1 MKILTKKKQ
10 DDILMRIAAI
20 EILQD
25 NLEVVNRSD
34 GVTETYSEE
43 YFHYMDRITYNMGYI
58 IRAIAGRKGFKK
70 VRDFVDEFTKKE
82 K

>member
-1 MKILTKKKQ
+1 MKILTKRKQ

-43 YFHYMDRITYNMGYI
+43 YFHYMDRITYNIGYI

-70 VRDFVDEFTKKE
+70 VKDFVDEFMKE

>member
-1 MKILTKKKQ
+1 MKILSKKKQ
-10 DDILMRIAAI
+10 NEILLRIAAI

-25 NLEVVNRSD
+25 KLEAVNRSD

-70 VRDFVDEFTKKE
+70 VKDFFDELSNTE
-82 K
+82 D

>member
-70 VRDFVDEFTKKE
+70 VKDFVDELMKE
-82 K
+82 D